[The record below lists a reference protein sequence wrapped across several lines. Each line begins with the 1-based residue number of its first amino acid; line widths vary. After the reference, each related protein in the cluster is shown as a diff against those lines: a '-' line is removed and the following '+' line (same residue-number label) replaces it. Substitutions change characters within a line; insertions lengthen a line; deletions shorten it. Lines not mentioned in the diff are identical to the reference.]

1 MQSNAAS
8 ATEYRTQFVRAMSD
22 VRPHRSN
29 TSPEIKSKIRPE
41 KETASSVERGG
52 SHRERM
58 QLRYVTLR
66 YAMRRNSG
74 VEDSSLY
81 V

>member
-1 MQSNAAS
+1 MFKSIQLSEKEALMQSNAAS

-58 QLRYVTLR
+58 QLALR
-66 YAMRRNSG
+66 NAT
-74 VEDSSLY
+74 
-81 V
+81 